1 MVYSG
6 VCRANAEHRGGWVL
20 GKCTQACKSNT
31 CKENTGR
38 KKRPGTSDE
47 AEIVVLRI
55 IVMPY
60 F

>member
-6 VCRANAEHRGGWVL
+6 ACRANAEHRGGWVL

-38 KKRPGTSDE
+38 KRPGTSDE
-47 AEIVVLRI
+47 AEFVVLRI